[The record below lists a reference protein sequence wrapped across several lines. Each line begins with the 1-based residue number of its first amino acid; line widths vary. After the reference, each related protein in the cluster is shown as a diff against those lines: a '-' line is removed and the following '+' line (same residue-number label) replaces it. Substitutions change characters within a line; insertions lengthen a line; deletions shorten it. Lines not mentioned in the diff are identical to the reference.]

1 MSARFAVLLLAIV
14 SAASAQEASSPSPTA
29 GPAPVPVGPDAVWTL
44 PPSFL
49 QAMHKACDKRT
60 PGRFGECF
68 VSQMQK
74 AGAPEPALAF
84 ARRTGNQGY
93 LRDFRDTGKV
103 DIAHAEYPFRAN
115 ENRVC
120 FLVNGEPPM
129 IDMDDLSLI
138 RADAL
143 AENAT
148 YAALVKRFPNLSIFP
163 GLRFGVTAPGAANLK
178 NGGQRFML
186 DFLLRDGC
194 HACAVVGSMKVAYD
208 FDVNGKFIET
218 KVGPVRARR

>member
-1 MSARFAVLLLAIV
+1 
-14 SAASAQEASSPSPTA
+14 
-29 GPAPVPVGPDAVWTL
+29 VWTL

-49 QAMHKACDKRT
+49 QTMHKACDKDA

-84 ARRTGNQGY
+84 ARRTENQGY

-103 DIAHAEYPFRAN
+103 DVAHAEYPFRAN

-129 IDMDDLSLI
+129 IDVDDLSLI

-143 AENAT
+143 AENAA

-186 DFLLRDGC
+186 DFLLHDGC
-194 HACAVVGSMKVAYD
+194 HACTVVGSMKVAYD

>member
-1 MSARFAVLLLAIV
+1 MVHR
-14 SAASAQEASSPSPTA
+14 
-29 GPAPVPVGPDAVWTL
+29 
-44 PPSFL
+44 
-49 QAMHKACDKRT
+49 ACDKDA

-68 VSQMQK
+68 VSQMQN
-74 AGAPEPALAF
+74 AGAPEPALTF

-103 DIAHAEYPFRAN
+103 DVASAEYPFRAN
-115 ENRVC
+115 ENQVC

-129 IDMDDLSLI
+129 IDVDELSLI
-138 RADAL
+138 GAVAL
-143 AENAT
+143 AENT
-148 YAALVKRFPNLSIFP
+148 VYASLLEHFPNLSIFP
-163 GLRFGVTAPGAANLK
+163 GRRSGVTAPAAANLK
-178 NGGQRFML
+178 NGGQRFL
-186 DFLLRDGC
+186 LGFLLHDGC